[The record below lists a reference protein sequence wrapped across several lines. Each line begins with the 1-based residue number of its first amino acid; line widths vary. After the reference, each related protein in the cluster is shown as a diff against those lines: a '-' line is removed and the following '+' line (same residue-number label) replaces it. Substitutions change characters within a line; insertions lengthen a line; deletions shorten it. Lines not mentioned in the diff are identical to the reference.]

1 MNSPSVLAATYRA
14 HGRKLTPQR
23 QLIFSLLHDN
33 ISHPTA
39 ESLFATASAKMP
51 GISLRT
57 VYQTLNELAEMGEL
71 QAIDLGEGAT
81 RFDPNV
87 DDHHHA
93 ICNVCGAISD
103 VHVDRVSTLRPK
115 GVDGFSVDDVGVV
128 FRGICAACEA
138 PSKRSPSP
146 SVKKSKSAS
155 TPTTKH

>member
-33 ISHPTA
+33 TSHPTA

-87 DDHHHA
+87 DDHRHA

-103 VHVDRVSTLRPK
+103 VHVDRVSSLRPK

-128 FRGICAACEA
+128 FRGICAACES

>member
-1 MNSPSVLAATYRA
+1 MNSPSALAAAYRA
-14 HGRKLTPQR
+14 QGRKMTPQR

-33 ISHPTA
+33 TAHPTA
-39 ESLFATASAKMP
+39 DALFASASHKMP

-57 VYQTLNELAEMGEL
+57 VYQTLNELVEMGEL

-93 ICNVCGAISD
+93 ICHVCGAITD
-103 VHVDRVSTLRPK
+103 VHVDRASALRPK

-128 FRGICAACEA
+128 FRGVCASCE
-138 PSKRSPSP
+138 PSSKRSPSP
-146 SVKKSKSAS
+146 QVKKSKSAS
-155 TPTTKH
+155 TPTPRH

>member
-33 ISHPTA
+33 TSHPTA

-103 VHVDRVSTLRPK
+103 VHVDRVSSLRPK

-128 FRGICAACEA
+128 FRGICAACES

-146 SVKKSKSAS
+146 SVKKSKSAR

>member
-33 ISHPTA
+33 TSHPTA
-39 ESLFATASAKMP
+39 ESLFVTASAKMP

-103 VHVDRVSTLRPK
+103 VHVDRVSSLRPK

-128 FRGICAACEA
+128 FRGICAACES

>member
-33 ISHPTA
+33 TSHPTA

-103 VHVDRVSTLRPK
+103 VHVDRVSSLRPK

-128 FRGICAACEA
+128 FRGICAACES
-138 PSKRSPSP
+138 PSKRSPSL

>member
-33 ISHPTA
+33 TSHPTA

-103 VHVDRVSTLRPK
+103 VHVDRVSSLRPK

-128 FRGICAACEA
+128 FRGICAACES
-138 PSKRSPSP
+138 PLKRSPSP